1 MQRLIW
7 IISLL
12 IFSVTVAQALDSDME
27 ILELEISE
35 GQVAKIVP
43 LYQDFDLFYK
53 LATGTLTLTD
63 FPREERFII
72 ACSHMWLSTISE
84 LGVDALDEISETRLN
99 MYRDIANEIDDSI
112 IDVIAQSLTDSATV
126 LPSDDLV
133 VCIVPSPDDASL
145 LGIAR
150 ERGMLLFINNW
161 MNDNDDELLSTVA
174 HEYHHHARDTN
185 PFTRTS
191 GGILVERLI
200 TEGMAEMFQQM
211 VYLNAFAWIG
221 YSRYEQEIW
230 NVFEPNLRNPD
241 DVVINDLMF
250 GSSEDLPSSAG
261 YYLGFRILESYIEN
275 NPDVGV
281 EEWTLLS
288 GDQILNASGYDP
300 DS

>member
-1 MQRLIW
+1 MQRLLW
-7 IISLL
+7 LISLF
-12 IFSVTVAQALDSDME
+12 IFMVTVSQGLDSDME
-27 ILELEISE
+27 ILELEISD

-43 LYQDFDLFYK
+43 LYQDFDLFYE
-53 LATGTLTLTD
+53 LATGALTLTD

-72 ACSHMWLSTISE
+72 ACSHMWLSTIPD
-84 LGVDALDEISETRLN
+84 LGVDALDVISETRLN
-99 MYRDIANEIDDSI
+99 QYREIANDIDDNI
-112 IDVIAQSLTDSATV
+112 IEVITQSLMDSATL

-133 VCIVPSPDDASL
+133 VCIVPSPDDSSL

-150 ERGMLLFINNW
+150 ERGMLLF
-161 MNDNDDELLSTVA
+161 MNDGINEADLLRTVS

-211 VYLNAFAWIG
+211 VYPNAFAWLG
-221 YSRYEQEIW
+221 YSHHEQEIW
-230 NVFEPNLRNPD
+230 EIFEPNLRAD
-241 DVVINDLMF
+241 DEATINELMF
-250 GSSEDLPSSAG
+250 GTRDDLPSAAG
-261 YYLGFRILESYIEN
+261 YYLGFRILEAYIEN
-275 NPDVGV
+275 NPDVDI

-288 GDQILNASGYDP
+288 GDQILNASGYEP